1 MATQTTKHLMMSG
14 AADVEAQIWQ
24 DPGLIHNLSTVNLR
38 VNSVSIPLHYSET
51 QVFFN
56 SQFWQPKITFLHK
69 VNQKS
74 MTHSLLK
81 WIVRVSGNYMQ
92 QLFFINYACP
102 TSMLANAN
110 MANCGCR
117 KLQLSSRPTSRL
129 LSHLLAL
136 VTQDSSWCRE
146 ILINLQS
153 WCKQ

>member
-1 MATQTTKHLMMSG
+1 MATQTTKNLMMSV
-14 AADVEAQIWQ
+14 AADVEAHIWQ
-24 DPGLIHNLSTVNLR
+24 DPGLIHNLSTENLR

-51 QVFFN
+51 RVFFN

-81 WIVRVSGNYMQ
+81 WIVWVSGNYMQ

-102 TSMLANAN
+102 TSMLAH
-110 MANCGCR
+110 CGCR

-136 VTQDSSWCRE
+136 VTQDSSRCRE